1 MYLEQAMW
9 WVWLFHDVGILTSY
23 EQWLE
28 KKWHQTGRIFLKQ
41 DLRTEHVL
49 DAEIEVSY
57 GTDREI

>member
-28 KKWHQTGRIFLKQ
+28 KEWHKRGGILLEQEQ
-41 DLRTEHVL
+41 RTEHVV
-49 DAEIEVSY
+49 DAEIEVSH
-57 GTDREI
+57 GPDRKI